1 MKRSSFLDNNFRV
14 VFGFRV
20 VFVFRVVLNDE
31 ASNTR
36 LLKTFHQDFWIW
48 LLNLSPWRKALTR
61 TVFWW
66 EQVISKLPSQEKLGV
81 ASRQNQPI
89 SPSLMALD
97 VFGAQMLLV
106 GVMILSIR
114 DSWCSYHQDMKTNCS
129 SFQFLFLIFAVS
141 RNSSF
146 KWYYGSLVFNF
157 LRTSL
162 FCIIEKVF
170 FLGPGVF
177 VFLEIICEEPFQ
189 MMKLLILDSWRLST
203 TVSEFG
209 CWISGISESPSK
221 NCLLMGPSQPNLP
234 SHGFSGAALR
244 QNQPITT
251 FFDGSQFF
259 STWLLLF
266 LVMVLSMFNSS
277 ISCHHSWW

>member
-1 MKRSSFLDNNFRV
+1 MKRSSFLDNKFRV

-20 VFVFRVVLNDE
+20 VFNDE

-114 DSWCSYHQDMKTNCS
+114 DSWCSYHQDLKSNCS
-129 SFQFLFLIFAVS
+129 SFQFPFLIFGVS
-141 RNSSF
+141 RNSSL
-146 KWYYGSLVFNF
+146 KWCYGSLLFNF
-157 LRTSL
+157 LGTSL
-162 FCIIEKVF
+162 FCIKEVVLL
-170 FLGPGVF
+170 LGHQVF
-177 VFLEIICEEPFQ
+177 VFLEDFLWGAIANDEACNIR
-189 MMKLLILDSWRLST
+189 LLKT
-203 TVSEFG
+203 FHYG
-209 CWISGISESPSK
+209 FWI
-221 NCLLMGPSQPNLP
+221 
-234 SHGFSGAALR
+234 
-244 QNQPITT
+244 
-251 FFDGSQFF
+251 
-259 STWLLLF
+259 WLLNLWHIRKSLRELSIDGNKSTKPSLSRIFGRCLASEPTNHNLLWWLSIF
-266 LVMVLSMFNSS
+266 LVLGCCCF
-277 ISCHHSWW
+277 